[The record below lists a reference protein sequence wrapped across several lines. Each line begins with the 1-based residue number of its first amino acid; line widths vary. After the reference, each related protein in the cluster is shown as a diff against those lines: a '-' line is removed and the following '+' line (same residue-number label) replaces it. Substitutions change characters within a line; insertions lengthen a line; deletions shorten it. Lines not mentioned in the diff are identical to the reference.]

1 MTIDKKIIGKIEKLR
16 DEINYHNY
24 RYYVLNDPVISDTDY
39 DILIKELKELENKYP
54 ELITPTSPTQ
64 RIGDEL
70 VGGFPTVT
78 HSVPMLSLE
87 NTYSEEELR
96 EFDKR
101 IAKTLL
107 TEKYEY
113 VVELKIDGFAVSLEY
128 RNGELMR
135 GSTRG
140 NGTVGDEITQ
150 NLRTINSIP
159 LKLITKDKKLIDI
172 EVRGE
177 VFMSRTVFDRLNR
190 EREKNGKP
198 LFANPRNA
206 AAGSIKNMD
215 PRVVAKRKLDIFVH
229 TAVELHHFKSHYS
242 AIETLKDIGFKVTP
256 VLEVAKDIDEVLEIC
271 KTWQFKRDTLLY
283 DIDGMVVKINNF
295 EQHKKLGETIKSLR
309 WAFSYKFPAEQAVTK
324 IKDIVLSVGR
334 TGTVTP
340 IALLDPVKLSGS
352 TVSRSTLHNQD
363 EIKRKDIRIGDYVIV
378 EKGGEVIPKVVKVVT
393 EKRTGKEKKLKM
405 PENCP
410 VCGSE
415 LVQSKDEVA
424 IRCINLSCPAQVK
437 GSIQHFASRSAMDIE
452 GLGYVL
458 VEQLVEEGLVKNFAD
473 IYSLKFDDLVNLE
486 RMGKKSSENL
496 LDAIEKSKERGL
508 AMLIFAIGIRHVGIK
523 AARILASAFQT
534 MDKLISAS
542 FEDLESLEEIGP
554 VIAES
559 IVNFLKNRE
568 NIKVIE
574 NLKANGVKMK
584 LMNKV
589 RVETFLSG
597 KIFVLTGVLKDYTR
611 ERAQKLIESLGGRVT
626 SSVSSKTD
634 YVVYGENP
642 GSKFEKAKA
651 LGVKLINEEKF
662 RKITANR

>member
-39 DILIKELKELENKYP
+39 DILIKELKGLENKYP

-128 RNGELMR
+128 RDGELMR

-215 PRVVAKRKLDIFVH
+215 PHVVVKRKLDIFVH
-229 TAVELHHFKSHYS
+229 TAVEPHHFKSHYS

-256 VLEVAKDIDEVLEIC
+256 VLEVAKDINEVLEVC
-271 KTWQFKRDTLLY
+271 KTWQSKRDALLY
-283 DIDGMVVKINNF
+283 DIDGMVVKINDF
-295 EQHKKLGETIKSLR
+295 EQHRKLGETIKSPR

-324 IKDIVLSVGR
+324 VKDIVLSVGR

-405 PENCP
+405 PDNCP

-424 IRCINLSCPAQVK
+424 IRCIILSCPAQVK

-458 VEQLVEEGLVKNFAD
+458 VEQLVEKGLVKNFAD
-473 IYSLKFDDLVNLE
+473 IYSLEFDDLVNLE

-496 LDAIEKSKERGL
+496 LNAIEKSKERGL

-534 MDKLISAS
+534 MDKLMSAS

-589 RVETFLSG
+589 RVETLLSG
-597 KIFVLTGVLKDYTR
+597 KIFVLTGALKDYTR
-611 ERAQKLIESLGGRVT
+611 ERAQKLIESLGGMVT

-662 RKITANR
+662 RKMTANR

>member
-1 MTIDKKIIGKIEKLR
+1 MTINKKIIGKIEKLR
-16 DEINYHNY
+16 DKINYHNY

-128 RNGELMR
+128 RDGELMR

-215 PRVVAKRKLDIFVH
+215 PRVVVKRKLDIFVH
-229 TAVELHHFKSHYS
+229 TAVEPHHFKSHYS

-256 VLEVAKDIDEVLEIC
+256 VLEVAKDINEVLEVC
-271 KTWQFKRDTLLY
+271 KTWQSKRDALLY
-283 DIDGMVVKINNF
+283 DIDGMVVKINDF
-295 EQHKKLGETIKSLR
+295 EQHRKLGETIKSPR

-324 IKDIVLSVGR
+324 VKDIVLSVGR

-340 IALLDPVKLSGS
+340 IALLNPVKLSGS

-458 VEQLVEEGLVKNFAD
+458 VEQLVEKGLVKNFAD
-473 IYSLKFDDLVNLE
+473 IYSLEFDDLVNLE

-496 LDAIEKSKERGL
+496 LNAIEKSKERGL
-508 AMLIFAIGIRHVGIK
+508 AMLIFAIGIRHVGVK

-534 MDKLISAS
+534 MDKLMSAS

-589 RVETFLSG
+589 RVKTLLSG
-597 KIFVLTGVLKDYTR
+597 KIFVLTGALKDYTR
-611 ERAQKLIESLGGRVT
+611 ERAQKLIESLGGMVT

-662 RKITANR
+662 RKMTANR

>member
-113 VVELKIDGFAVSLEY
+113 VIELKIDGFAVSLEY
-128 RNGELMR
+128 RDGELMR

-177 VFMSRTVFDRLNR
+177 IFMSRTVFDRLNR

-229 TAVELHHFKSHYS
+229 TAVEPHHFKSHYS

-256 VLEVAKDIDEVLEIC
+256 VLEVAKDINEVLEVC
-271 KTWQFKRDTLLY
+271 KTWQSKRDALLY

-295 EQHKKLGETIKSLR
+295 EQHRKLGETIKSPR

-324 IKDIVLSVGR
+324 IIDIVLSVGR

-340 IALLDPVKLSGS
+340 IALLDSVKLSGS

-458 VEQLVEEGLVKNFAD
+458 VEQLVEKGLVKNFAD
-473 IYSLKFDDLVNLE
+473 IYSLKIDDLVNLE

-496 LDAIEKSKERGL
+496 LNAIEKSKERGL
-508 AMLIFAIGIRHVGIK
+508 VMLIFAIGIRHVGIK

-534 MDKLISAS
+534 MDKLMSAS

-589 RVETFLSG
+589 RVETLLSG
-597 KIFVLTGVLKDYTR
+597 KIFVLTGALKDYTR
-611 ERAQKLIESLGGRVT
+611 ERAQELIESLGGMVT

-662 RKITANR
+662 RKMTANR